1 MFHVQYKKR
10 KTLLK
15 YENVNNEF
23 PTSRAV
29 QEIQGIDSDERL
41 VAEFPD
47 VLCPTAT
54 RGIRTDHRQNSGTSR
69 LLVLVPD
76 CLLIFLIYYLNEYI
90 LIVDKALV
98 LSSFKL
104 SFLSS
109 TESQCYLSCNHP
121 FHHHPHLF

>member
-1 MFHVQYKKR
+1 MLHVQYKKR

-15 YENVNNEF
+15 YENINNEF

-29 QEIQGIDSDERL
+29 QEIQGSDSDERL

-54 RGIRTDHRQNSGTSR
+54 GGIRTDYRQNSGTSR

-76 CLLIFLIYYLNEYI
+76 CLLNFLIYYILQPLNEYI

-98 LSSFKL
+98 LSSF
-104 SFLSS
+104 
-109 TESQCYLSCNHP
+109 
-121 FHHHPHLF
+121 